1 MSTRCSNT
9 KFKSVAAGD
18 IPSGWS
24 VEYYKPRNSDG
35 RVNVGLVVHNNRVI
49 IGFDF
54 ANFIKFK
61 AVYPKFALD
70 MPKSV
75 RKDITGKITLDN
87 FIAMDFVNEIEA
99 YEISDDAA
107 KRLIP
112 ESLYKNIKAGF
123 EPTVTEYV

>member
-18 IPSGWS
+18 TPSGWS

-35 RVNVGLVVHNNRVI
+35 RVNVGLIVHNNKVI

-54 ANFIKFK
+54 AHFLKYK

-70 MPKSV
+70 MPKYV
-75 RKDITGKITLDN
+75 TRDITGKISPER
-87 FIAMDFVNEIEA
+87 FVAMDSVNEIEM
-99 YEISDDAA
+99 YDLSNDAA
-107 KRLIP
+107 KKLIP
-112 ESLYKNIKAGF
+112 ELLYKNIKARF
-123 EPTVTEYV
+123 EPYVTEYV

>member
-1 MSTRCSNT
+1 MVSRNSKTNS
-9 KFKSVAAGD
+9 KSIFRGD

-35 RVNVGLVVHNNRVI
+35 RVNLGLIVHNNKVI

-54 ANFIKFK
+54 AHFLKYK

-70 MPKSV
+70 MSKYV
-75 RKDITGKITLDN
+75 KKDIAGKFSPES
-87 FIAMDFVNEIEA
+87 FIAMDSVNMIEM
-99 YEISDDAA
+99 YHISNDAA
-107 KRLIP
+107 KKLIP
-112 ESLYKNIKAGF
+112 ESLYKKIKAGF

>member
-1 MSTRCSNT
+1 MFTRCSNT
-9 KFKSVAAGD
+9 KFKSVAAGE

-49 IGFDF
+49 IGFYF
-54 ANFIKFK
+54 AHFVKFK

-75 RKDITGKITLDN
+75 RKDITGKITPDN
-87 FIAMDFVNEIEA
+87 FIAMDLLNEIEM
-99 YEISDDAA
+99 YDLSNDAA
-107 KRLIP
+107 KKLIP
-112 ESLYKNIKAGF
+112 ESLYKMIKAGF
-123 EPTVTEYV
+123 EPTVTGSV